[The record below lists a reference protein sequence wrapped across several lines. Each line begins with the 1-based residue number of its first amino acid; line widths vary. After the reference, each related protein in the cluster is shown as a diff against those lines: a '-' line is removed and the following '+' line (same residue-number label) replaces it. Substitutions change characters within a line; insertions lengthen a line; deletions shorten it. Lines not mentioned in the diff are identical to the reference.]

1 MKKKEFIKISITGEI
16 DKQKLTPD
24 NFDIAELK
32 ELLDNFE
39 KIIAPD
45 NKIKRPVIGYRI
57 EEGSIINKFIM
68 PLVAV
73 AAFNGILEELDVSK
87 TLDFLPYRQAKSFEA
102 IQLKSQKNNWDFNI
116 STSLKQSHKLRISKD
131 TNFLINPALWVTTE
145 VYLYGDIIEAG
156 GKQNPN
162 IHIDTKEYGTI
173 IVSVSREVLKE
184 KEQNLLYK
192 TIGLKAQG
200 LQNINTGK
208 LENLSFIEFV
218 DYSPVYDEK
227 YMQECVEK
235 ATPAWADVK
244 DVDKWI
250 NELRGVA

>member
-1 MKKKEFIKISITGEI
+1 MHIFEENHNLFFKTIRCAIIR
-16 DKQKLTPD
+16 KQ
-24 NFDIAELK
+24 
-32 ELLDNFE
+32 
-39 KIIAPD
+39 
-45 NKIKRPVIGYRI
+45 
-57 EEGSIINKFIM
+57 
-68 PLVAV
+68 
-73 AAFNGILEELDVSK
+73 LE
-87 TLDFLPYRQAKSFEA
+87 
-102 IQLKSQKNNWDFNI
+102 NN
-116 STSLKQSHKLRISKD
+116 
-131 TNFLINPALWVTTE
+131 
-145 VYLYGDIIEAG
+145 
-156 GKQNPN
+156 
-162 IHIDTKEYGTI
+162 
-173 IVSVSREVLKE
+173 LKE